1 VACDGQLDAAGRS
14 EILESKIATCPLIA
28 FLLLLIAATA
38 AWGQAKTAAPN
49 AANDAH
55 VKALYDAK
63 RWKDVVRA
71 VPESPNEPADLELD
85 RGLALAQLG
94 KFSEAQRA
102 FEAGHAGHPHDA
114 RFLEEMAGI
123 AYHDKRFTPAKNDLR
138 RALVLDPQD
147 TYASN
152 FLAAIY
158 FLQGNL
164 EAALK
169 YWNRAGKPKLSDLSY
184 DPTPQ
189 LDPLILDRAFKFS
202 PGAVWT
208 RNAYLTTQSELEQL
222 NLFPHTF
229 YELEAQRDGAFKLVW
244 HATQEPEWQH
254 MRWQTAVSMLRGLP
268 YLSVYPEFYNLN
280 RKGLNWLSFFRWD
293 DNKRWLSTA
302 VEWPLEKN
310 PKYHMR
316 LYFVGRNENWNV
328 SNTLNPVAPSAAE
341 FNMRRVVTGAE
352 LASIENWQWGWKVDG
367 EYSYR
372 DFRGLAGI
380 PVRAVEFFTDSSGM
394 DLRASVHRS
403 LIRFP
408 ERRFSLD
415 GMATGEAGKFFANP
429 LGKYGRLQGSMAA
442 NWFPRAQGDDYQTST
457 KLRAGKTFG
466 RVPFDDLFMLGFD
479 RDNDLWMRGHN
490 GLMDGKKGNAPLGRD
505 YVLSNSDV
513 EKVVFHDAFVQVQVG
528 PFLDTGNIYDP
539 SQFFGSRKWLTDTG
553 LQARVKV
560 LGNFSFVLGYGKDL
574 RSGANTFY
582 SMASR

>member
-1 VACDGQLDAAGRS
+1 M
-14 EILESKIATCPLIA
+14 
-28 FLLLLIAATA
+28 AATA
-38 AWGQAKTAAPN
+38 AWGQATTAAPTP
-49 AANDAH
+49 ANNAH

-63 RWKDVVRA
+63 RWEDVVRA
-71 VPESPNEPADLELD
+71 VPESPNEPADLELN
-85 RGLALAQLG
+85 RGLALAKMG
-94 KFSEAQRA
+94 SFSEAQRT
-102 FEAGHAGHPHDA
+102 FEAGHAGHPRDA

-123 AYHDKRFTPAKNDLR
+123 AYHDKRFAPATKDLQ

-169 YWNRAGKPKLSDLSY
+169 YWNRAGKPKLSDLTY
-184 DPTPQ
+184 DPVPQ

-208 RNAYLTTQSELEQL
+208 RNEYLTTHAELEQL
-222 NLFPHTF
+222 NLFPHMF
-229 YELEAQRDGAFKLVW
+229 YELQAQQDGAFKLAW
-244 HATQEPEWQH
+244 HASQEPSWRD
-254 MRWQTAVSMLRGLP
+254 MRWQSAVSMLRGLP

-280 RKGLNWLSFFRWD
+280 RRGLNWLSFFRWD
-293 DNKRWLSTA
+293 DNKRWLSTGVA
-302 VEWPLEKN
+302 WPLEEN
-310 PKYHMR
+310 PKYR
-316 LYFVGRNENWNV
+316 VRFYFAGRNENWNI
-328 SNTLNPVAPSAAE
+328 SNTLNPIAPFRAE
-341 FNMRRVVTGAE
+341 FNMRRIVTGAE
-352 LASIENWQWGWKVDG
+352 VASIENWRWGWKVDG

-372 DFRGLAGI
+372 DFRSLAGI
-380 PVRAVEFFTDSSGM
+380 PAQAGEFFTDSSGM
-394 DLRASVHRS
+394 DLRAGVHRS

-415 GMATGEAGKFFANP
+415 GSANGEAGKFFTNP
-429 LGKYGRLQGSMAA
+429 LGKYERLQGSLAA

-457 KLRAGKTFG
+457 MLRAGKTFG
-466 RVPFDDLFMLGFD
+466 QVPFDDLFMLGFD

-490 GLMDGKKGNAPLGRD
+490 GLIDGKKGNAPLGRN

-513 EKVVFHDAFVQVQVG
+513 EKVVFHDGFVQVQVG

-539 SQFFGSRKWLTDTG
+539 TQFFGSRKWLTDTG

>member
-1 VACDGQLDAAGRS
+1 
-14 EILESKIATCPLIA
+14 LIV

-38 AWGQAKTAAPN
+38 AWGQTTTAAPST
-49 AANDAH
+49 ANNTAH

-63 RWKDVVRA
+63 RWEDVVRA

-85 RGLALAQLG
+85 RGLALAELG
-94 KFSEAQRA
+94 RFKEAERT
-102 FEAGHAGHPHDA
+102 FEAGHAGHPRDA
-114 RFLEEMAGI
+114 HFLEELAGI
-123 AYHDKRFTPAKNDLR
+123 AYHDKRFAPAKKDLR
-138 RALVLDPQD
+138 RALVLDPTD

-158 FLQGNL
+158 FLEGNL

-169 YWNRAGKPKLSDLSY
+169 YWNRVGKPKLSDLTY
-184 DPTPQ
+184 QPKPE

-202 PGAVWT
+202 PGAEWT
-208 RNAYLTTQSELEQL
+208 RNQYLTTNAELDQL
-222 NLFPHTF
+222 NLFPHMF
-229 YELEAQRDGAFKLVW
+229 YELQAQRDGAFKLVW
-244 HATQEPEWQH
+244 HASQQPSWENE
-254 MRWQTAVSMLRGLP
+254 RWQAAASMLHGLP

-280 RKGLNWLSFFRWD
+280 GKGLNWLSFVRWD
-293 DNKRWLSTA
+293 DNKRWLSSDVA
-302 VEWPLEKN
+302 WPLEDN
-310 PKYHMR
+310 PKLR
-316 LYFVGRNENWNV
+316 ARFYFAGRNENWNV
-328 SNTLNPVAPSAAE
+328 TNTLTPGVPSAAE

-352 LASIENWQWGWKVDG
+352 VASIENWRWGWNVAG

-372 DFRGLAGI
+372 DFRSLAGI
-380 PVRAVEFFTDSSGM
+380 PAQAGEFFVDSSGM

-415 GMATGEAGKFFANP
+415 GSATGDAGRFFTNP
-429 LGKYGRLQGSMAA
+429 LGKYGRMRGSLAA
-442 NWFPRAQGDDYQTST
+442 KWFPRAQGDDYQTST
-457 KLRAGKTFG
+457 MLRAGKTFG
-466 RVPFDDLFMLGFD
+466 QVPFDDLFMLGFD

-490 GLMDGKKGNAPLGRD
+490 GLMDGKKGNAPLGRN

-539 SQFFGSRKWLTDTG
+539 SQFFGSPKWLTDTG
-553 LQARVKV
+553 LQTRVKL